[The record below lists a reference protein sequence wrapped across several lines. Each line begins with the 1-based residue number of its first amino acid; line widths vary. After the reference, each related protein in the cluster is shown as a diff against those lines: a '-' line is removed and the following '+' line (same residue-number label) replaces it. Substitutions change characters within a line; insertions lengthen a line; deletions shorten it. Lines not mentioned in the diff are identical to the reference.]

1 MVGLSGGLAV
11 KLVVRGHASLGTSWQ
26 PALRLNVWICGV
38 AGRFLRPLETWTL
51 KWINDH
57 SQESEAGRFLRGMS
71 NCVWLY
77 YLLRLRHSQRLKLIL
92 QITDMILLGDDFVGP
107 IVRDKTHNKSGGNEP
122 DIYDQIMVS
131 MLMSF
136 LRIQTE
142 MTAGIEVLKTENQG
156 FWLTSC
162 IFQSIG
168 LSLGETL

>member
-1 MVGLSGGLAV
+1 M
-11 KLVVRGHASLGTSWQ
+11 
-26 PALRLNVWICGV
+26 

-107 IVRDKTHNKSGGNEP
+107 IAVSYTHLTLP
-122 DIYDQIMVS
+122 TIYSV
-131 MLMSF
+131 
-136 LRIQTE
+136 
-142 MTAGIEVLKTENQG
+142 
-156 FWLTSC
+156 
-162 IFQSIG
+162 
-168 LSLGETL
+168 